1 VKGCVIETTISRR
14 EFEDMVAQP
23 PDECADLL
31 GTGPVVHS

>member
-1 VKGCVIETTISRR
+1 VIETTISRG

-23 PDECADLL
+23 PDEYADLL